1 MNLNPLNQTNLYGL
15 ENNLIELI
23 KLYKKDKLPNK
34 ILLSGQKGIG
44 KSTLA
49 YHLINF
55 VLSENEDFSYD
66 LENFV
71 INENN
76 KSFKLIKNSTSQNFF
91 LVDINDDK
99 KNIDINQ
106 IRTLIDILNKSS
118 FNSKPRFVLIDNI
131 EFLNTNSINAL
142 LKIIEEPNSNIF
154 FILINNN
161 KKILSTLTSRCLNFR
176 LSLSNDKT
184 YKILKNIFNTDI
196 NNLINKDLLNYY
208 FTPGKI
214 YNLIKFSNN
223 YNINLKDLDLKKF
236 LFLLIDQ
243 SLYKKNLFVKNI
255 LYEFIEIFLIKNV
268 SNYSNI
274 FDYFIHKI
282 KNVKQFSLDDESL
295 FIEFK
300 YKLLNG

>member
-23 KLYKKDKLPNK
+23 KLYKKNKLPNK
-34 ILLSGQKGIG
+34 ILFSGQKGIG

-55 VLSENEDFSYD
+55 ILSENEDSSYD

-91 LVDINDDK
+91 LVDINDEK
-99 KNIDINQ
+99 KNIDISQ

-118 FNSKPRFVLIDNI
+118 FNLKPRFVLIDNI

-142 LKIIEEPNSNIF
+142 LKIIEEPNNDIF

-161 KKILSTLTSRCLNFR
+161 KKILSTLTSRCLNFK

-184 YKILKNIFNTDI
+184 FKILKNILDADI

-243 SLYKKNLFVKNI
+243 SLYRKNLFIKNI
-255 LYEFIEIFLIKNV
+255 LYDFIEIFLIKNV
-268 SNYSNI
+268 SNYSNL

>member
-15 ENNLIELI
+15 ENNLTELI
-23 KLYKKDKLPNK
+23 KLYKKNKLPNK
-34 ILLSGQKGIG
+34 ILLTGQKGIG

-55 VLSENEDFSYD
+55 ILSENEDFSYD
-66 LENFV
+66 LESFV

-106 IRTLIDILNKSS
+106 IRTLINILNKSS
-118 FNSKPRFVLIDNI
+118 FNLKPRFVLIDNI

-142 LKIIEEPNSNIF
+142 LKIIEEPNNNIF

-176 LSLSNDKT
+176 LSLSNDRT
-184 YKILKNIFNTDI
+184 FKILKNIFNTDI

>member
-15 ENNLIELI
+15 ENNLTELI

-184 YKILKNIFNTDI
+184 FKILESILDTDI
-196 NNLINKDLLNYY
+196 DNLINKDLLNYY

-214 YNLIKFSNN
+214 YNLIKFSND